1 MKQIFF
7 GLIISALF
15 LALWGCEKKQA
26 NVIYDKSYIEEIKQ
40 TRKDIASNITRNS
53 IPGASVTIA
62 KNNKIIYSEGIGLA
76 SKELDVPMT
85 RESKLRIGDVSQI
98 FTNIIYLK
106 LVEEGVLNPDSSVQH
121 YIPEYPAKDFKL
133 AIKHLPYHTSSI
145 RKEEASEVE
154 KPGLNITIQK
164 GLKDF
169 MNDPLSNPP
178 GWFQESSMFNT
189 NLLGAVM
196 EKATNKK
203 FQSLLKKYVTDTL
216 NLTNTAIDDPFAI
229 ISNRADFYD
238 KSMMGQIINAPFRD
252 MRYKA
257 PSKGILSTTEDL
269 VKLGM
274 AMQQSNYF
282 NEEFRENLFKPCE
295 LLGGYKS
302 TMANGW
308 LLMKDENGREYY
320 GSGGGVTGGGAAI
333 LIYPD
338 DNLVIAYAANLTL
351 GTDMPVFEIAN
362 HFLQDAESN
371 EKQSLQD

>member
-7 GLIISALF
+7 GLIFSALVLF
-15 LALWGCEKKQA
+15 LWGCEKKQA
-26 NVIYDKSYIEEIKQ
+26 NIIYDKSYLEEIKQ

-53 IPGASVTIA
+53 IPGASIAIA
-62 KNNKIIYSEGIGLA
+62 KNNQIIYSEGIGLA
-76 SKELDVPMT
+76 SKELNVPMT

-106 LVEEGVLNPDSSVQH
+106 LVEEGVLNPDSAVQH
-121 YIPEYPAKDFKL
+121 YIPEYPETDYKL
-133 AIKHLPYHTSSI
+133 AIKHLPYHTSGI
-145 RKEEASEVE
+145 RKEETGEVE
-154 KPGLNITIQK
+154 IPGLNITIQK
-164 GLKDF
+164 GLQDF
-169 MNDPLSNPP
+169 MNDPLSYPP

-203 FQSLLKKYVTDTL
+203 FQNLLKEYVTDTL
-216 NLTNTAIDDPFAI
+216 KLTNTVIDDPFAI
-229 ISNRADFYD
+229 ISNRSDFYD
-238 KSMMGQIINAPFRD
+238 QSMMGQSINAPFRD

-257 PSKGILSTTEDL
+257 PSKGILSNTEDL

-274 AMQQSNYF
+274 AIQQSNYF

-320 GSGGGVTGGGAAI
+320 GSSGGVTGGGAAI

-338 DNLVIAYAANLTL
+338 ENLVIAYAVNLTL

-362 HFLQDAESN
+362 HFLEETESN
-371 EKQSLQD
+371 EK

>member
-7 GLIISALF
+7 GLILSALL
-15 LALWGCEKKQA
+15 LALWGCEKKQT
-26 NVIYDKSYIEEIKQ
+26 NVIFDKSYREEIRQ
-40 TRKDIASNITRNS
+40 ARKDIASNITRNS
-53 IPGASVTIA
+53 IPGATIAIA

-85 RESKLRIGDVSQI
+85 RENKLRIGDVSQL

-106 LVEEGVLNPDSSVQH
+106 LVEEDILNPDSSVQH
-121 YIPEYPAKDFKL
+121 YIPEYPAKDYKL
-133 AIKHLPYHTSSI
+133 AIKHLPYHTSGI
-145 RKEEASEVE
+145 RKEETGEIE

-178 GWFQESSMFNT
+178 GWFQETSMFNT

-196 EKATNKK
+196 EKATKK
-203 FQSLLKKYVTDTL
+203 RFSALLKEYITDTL
-216 NLTNTAIDDPFAI
+216 KLNNTVLDDPFAI
-229 ISNRADFYD
+229 ISNRTDFYEQ
-238 KSMMGQIINAPFRD
+238 SMMGQSINAPFRD
-252 MRYKA
+252 MRFKA
-257 PSKGILSTTEDL
+257 PSKGILSTAEDL

-274 AMQQSNYF
+274 AIQQSNYF

-308 LLMKDENGREYY
+308 LLMQDENGREYY

-333 LIYPD
+333 LIYPA
-338 DNLVIAYAANLTL
+338 DNLVIAYAVNLTL

-362 HFLQDAESN
+362 HFLQDSESN
-371 EKQSLQD
+371 EK